1 MLNRLRAGPRLVLL
15 MAVQMLILIAAG
27 AVAVIGLQ
35 AAAFNTVRLD
45 QNLNEQIA
53 LSQMSEA
60 LRTEVLATVS
70 DAVRQRITW
79 DQAQMDLAAARNVMI
94 SLWDE
99 YQSDKTAQEIT
110 ALRDSLAKHHEALM
124 FAFSDLERMVA
135 EQDQTKLA
143 SYQEVQLKNL
153 ADPFIAELNER
164 IAQQQLQSDSLFQH
178 AASDHRTYI
187 FAALAVI
194 ALGLM
199 ISGALGAFVYRS
211 IAGSLKILA
220 ATIRKHA
227 GGDDAART
235 GLSGADE
242 LSTLGMAF
250 DHLLNERVARLDH
263 ARQDNARLND
273 AVMLL
278 LQAIAQLSR
287 RDLTVKIPVNEDA
300 TGPVADALN
309 QFTDETAQVL
319 IDMRHIAER
328 VAKAAVMV
336 RTQSD
341 LVLAAAATEQSEIDE
356 TVRLLAQASAT
367 FNPSTGQ
374 AQANDPGAAEET
386 IDTLLTALQAI
397 ANTVDGFNALHSTL
411 HSAGEHLQ
419 RLGERVQTL
428 DQTTHSINN
437 LAERA
442 HILALNAGMHAAAA
456 GEAGRGFAGVASE
469 VQRLAE
475 HTRAAAQQMAILA
488 GNLQSE
494 TVDTVLTINTAVT
507 QAATGSG
514 CAEQAA
520 EHMLYIQDHTRQ
532 RDDAVRKIIQE
543 PSGQTLTQLQE
554 RALALKTS
562 TRNMREQIQEHI
574 QHTQRLAQYSK
585 VMLSAVQV
593 FTLPD
598 DAQEAASM
606 ESGATPVPLKMRAS

>member
-27 AVAVIGLQ
+27 AVTVIGLQ
-35 AAAFNTVRLD
+35 AAALNTVRLD
-45 QNLNEQIA
+45 RNLNEQIA

-60 LRTEVLATVS
+60 LRTEVLATVN

-99 YQSDKTAQEIT
+99 YQSDKTPQEIT

-135 EQDQTKLA
+135 EQDQVKLA

-153 ADPFIAELNER
+153 AAPFIAELNER

-178 AASDHRTYI
+178 AASDHKTYI

-199 ISGALGAFVYRS
+199 ISGALGTFIYRS
-211 IAGSLKILA
+211 FAGSLKILA

-235 GLSGADE
+235 GLAGADE

-273 AVMLL
+273 AVMVL

-328 VAKAAVMV
+328 VAKAAVTV

-367 FNPSTGQ
+367 LNPSTGH
-374 AQANDPGAAEET
+374 NDPGAAEET

-411 HSAGEHLQ
+411 QSAGEHLQ

-428 DQTTHSINN
+428 DQTTHSIDS

-475 HTRAAAQQMAILA
+475 HTRAAAQQMAMLA

-532 RDDAVRKIIQE
+532 RGDAVRKIIQE

-598 DAQEAASM
+598 DAEEAASM